1 MTTTPLFDLS
11 GRRALV
17 TGGGGGIG
25 LGISEALAGAG
36 AQVAVLGRS
45 DAVDQAAAR
54 VDGTAVRADLS
65 DHAALRR
72 GFEEAIG
79 SLGGLDILVTSHGT
93 LRAGS
98 ALETSLE
105 DWDATIEVNL
115 TSVFELCRLAG
126 ALMVQQGAG
135 KIVTIA
141 SMLSFQGGF
150 RAAAYSASKGGVAQ
164 LTKALANEWAPHGVN
179 VNAIAPGYVRTPLN
193 SHIWRDDPVRSDA
206 ILGRL
211 PAGRWGEPEDLAGAV
226 VFLASSASDY
236 VHGIV
241 LPVDGGWLGR

>member
-1 MTTTPLFDLS
+1 MTEPALFDLS

-25 LGISEALAGAG
+25 NGISEALAGAG
-36 AQVAVLGRS
+36 ARVAVLGRS
-45 DAVDQAAAR
+45 DATDEAAAR
-54 VDGTAVRADLS
+54 VGGTAVRADLS
-65 DHAALRR
+65 DRKELRR
-72 GFEEAIG
+72 GFEEAVA
-79 SLGGLDILVTSHGT
+79 SLGGLDILVASHGT
-93 LRAGS
+93 SHAGP
-98 ALETSLE
+98 ALETSSE
-105 DWDATIEVNL
+105 QWDATIEVNL

-126 ALMVQQGAG
+126 ALMVPRGAG

-164 LTKALANEWAPHGVN
+164 LTKALANEWAAHGVN
-179 VNAIAPGYVRTPLN
+179 VNAIAPGYVKTSLN
-193 SHIWRDDPVRSDA
+193 SHIWRDDPRRSEA
-206 ILGRL
+206 VLARL
-211 PAGRWGEPEDLAGAV
+211 PAGRWGEPADLAGAA
-226 VFLASSASDY
+226 VFLASAASDY